1 MTNDEIRTGE
11 ATSAPHHSSFELR
24 HFPARRD
31 HSNFVIRHSFLILIS
46 SFVIPAAC
54 SRGLVFARRN

>member
-1 MTNDEIRTGE
+1 LIRYSG
-11 ATSAPHHSSFELR
+11 FVIR
-24 HFPARRD
+24 HFIR

-54 SRGLVFARRN
+54 SRGLVFTRRN